1 MKCAVSEECASC
13 YVHQDCH
20 VADEEK
26 AALKKAGGVSGG
38 QDKYQV

>member
-1 MKCAVSEECASC
+1 
-13 YVHQDCH
+13 